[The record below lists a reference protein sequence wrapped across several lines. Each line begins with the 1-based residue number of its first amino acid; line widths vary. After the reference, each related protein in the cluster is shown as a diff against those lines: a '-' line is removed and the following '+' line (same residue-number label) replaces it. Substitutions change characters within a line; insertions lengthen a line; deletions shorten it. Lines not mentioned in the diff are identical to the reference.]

1 MIQCRDSDPWRMA
14 GWIGSVVFDG
24 VVTGLTLF
32 RAVRLRMSGLRVSI
46 LETMLQD
53 GIIYF
58 GKHMSSN
65 IPAVYV
71 IANKPFIAAVVFGLN
86 TILLIT
92 FVTIN
97 CALKVVFQRMT
108 QVLTVLMISHMV
120 LNLKDSDP
128 PAQEEAESYETVVGS
143 FLEGNN
149 FYQTSESHGAW
160 VVEPKKKSSVIG
172 SLGNDLVHTSVSAIE
187 SPQ

>member
-1 MIQCRDSDPWRMA
+1 MIQCRYSDPWRIA

-24 VVTGLTLF
+24 VVTALTLF
-32 RAVRLRMSGLRVSI
+32 RAVRLRISGLRVSI
-46 LETMLQD
+46 METMLQD

-65 IPAVYV
+65 IPAVHV
-71 IANKPFIAAVVFGLN
+71 TANKPFIAAVVFGLN

-128 PAQEEAESYETVVGS
+128 SVQEEAESYETVVGS
-143 FLEGNN
+143 FLERNN
-149 FYQTSESHGAW
+149 IYQTSESHGAW
-160 VVEPKKKSSVIG
+160 VVEKSSVTG
-172 SLGNDLVHTSVSAIE
+172 NLGNDLVHTSVSDVE
-187 SPQ
+187 SSQ